1 MPDSKGFTDF
11 VKNISGA
18 KDGWG
23 VSTSGLVLFLVV
35 LMISVIMLIVNGI
48 YFVKVF
54 DGSNDE
60 DLNNYWSRGGA
71 LTLAI
76 FNFVFAALLF
86 IEFIIVINVL
96 IKKNSTFD
104 ETVCLKAIGGSIDK
118 TSGLPKEGGNLAN
131 ALSDANLAYTTAD
144 KTKLGYVTG
153 VANKGSLPTSGL
165 YIGPDYLTNEAGF
178 NARKSE
184 IKDDIDKYA
193 LYNVIANTAD
203 DQTVV
208 DLFRNY
214 NQTVRDYGVN
224 PTIVEQ
230 IRTKREELIR
240 DGVRDTAGFKRGL
253 LDTNPPFDP
262 AKNYGKDT
270 DYNVRRLIEQE
281 RLFGEPYPLVPS
293 DKLANNVFNPV
304 SKSGQVF
311 TDLYRRSR

>member
-96 IKKNSTFD
+96 IKKNTNFD
-104 ETVCLKAIGGSIDK
+104 EAVCLKSIGGSIDK
-118 TSGLPKEGGNLAN
+118 TSGLPNGNLAT

-165 YIGPDYLTNEAGF
+165 YIGPDYLTNEDGF

-193 LYNVIANTAD
+193 LYNVIANTRD
-203 DQTVV
+203 DQTVA
-208 DLFRNY
+208 DLLRNY
-214 NQTVRDYGVN
+214 TQTVTEYNVS
-224 PTIVEQ
+224 PTIVQQ
-230 IRTKREELIR
+230 ITNKRGELINDR
-240 DGVRDTAGFKRGL
+240 VTDTAGFKNGL
-253 LDTNPPFDP
+253 LATNPPFDP
-262 AKNYGKDT
+262 AKNYGKDAE
-270 DYNVRRLIEQE
+270 YNIRRLTEQE